1 VADSPQH
8 SADRYG
14 CPEFRRNP
22 ALDRR
27 GFVKAGALD
36 LGGLSLSCHIGA
48 SDIRNILINPYF

>member
-8 SADRYG
+8 GADLYG
-14 CPEFRRNP
+14 CLEFQRNP

-27 GFVKAGALD
+27 GFVKAGALG
-36 LGGLSLSCHIGA
+36 LSGLSLSCHIGA